1 MHKNLSANSKRKID
15 FIQRKSAALALPLQA
30 LQVRPYRMVCKR
42 FQELF
47 SSWADSSSS
56 WLSLESSSIHHHYH
70 SLRFPPRHFISVEIS
85 ESMDRS
91 ALVVPSWVITFV
103 FAKQS
108 MRLLWILKQKKAK
121 HVARTIDILKK
132 VAPDLPEGKTCEK
145 EDLCRDIVKQ
155 LGKREQKW
163 AVAR

>member
-42 FQELF
+42 FRELF

-56 WLSLESSSIHHHYH
+56 WLSLESSPIHHHYH

-103 FAKQS
+103 FANSLCDCYGFLSKKRRS
-108 MRLLWILKQKKAK
+108 MWPEQLTSSRRLRQIYRRERLVRRRICVETSSRNL
-121 HVARTIDILKK
+121 
-132 VAPDLPEGKTCEK
+132 EK
-145 EDLCRDIVKQ
+145 ENRN
-155 LGKREQKW
+155 GR
-163 AVAR
+163 

>member
-1 MHKNLSANSKRKID
+1 
-15 FIQRKSAALALPLQA
+15 
-30 LQVRPYRMVCKR
+30 
-42 FQELF
+42 
-47 SSWADSSSS
+47 
-56 WLSLESSSIHHHYH
+56 
-70 SLRFPPRHFISVEIS
+70 
-85 ESMDRS
+85 MDRS

-145 EDLCRDIVKQ
+145 EDLCRDIVKK